1 MLFLTCPH
9 CEERI
14 IKPLAVGGRF
24 EKMDCLYCEKVIF
37 VHHSRWRPHVYK
49 PCQVRVN
56 EQSKEIEIIDPVAME
71 EFEDDYSEG
80 MQTLED
86 LRTR

>member
-14 IKPLAVGGRF
+14 IKPIAVGGKF
-24 EKMDCLYCEKVIF
+24 EKCHCPYCKKVIF

-49 PCQVRVN
+49 PCQVQVN
-56 EQSKEIEIIDPVAME
+56 EQSKEIEIIDPVALK
-71 EFEDDYSEG
+71 EFEDDYKDGIQSLKELKG
-80 MQTLED
+80 
-86 LRTR
+86 

>member
-14 IKPLAVGGRF
+14 IRPIARGGMF
-24 EKMDCLYCEKVIF
+24 YKMDCPSCKKVIF

-49 PCQVRVN
+49 SCQVRVD
-56 EQSKEIEIIDPVAME
+56 EQRKRVEIVDPVALK
-71 EFEDDYSEG
+71 EFEDDYKDG
-80 MQTLED
+80 TQTLKE
-86 LRTR
+86 LEG